1 MIRDNQ
7 WVDVTPVPGA
17 HIANFS
23 DLMQILS
30 NDEFI
35 SVEHR
40 VLSQL
45 ARLRIS
51 TATFSTPSIRA
62 AGKPFGP
69 IKELITKE
77 KPTVYR
83 DFMLEEYFQYYK
95 TKGAR
100 VESAFDYYRINK

>member
-1 MIRDNQ
+1 MFEYVINYNY
-7 WVDVTPVPGA
+7 
-17 HIANFS
+17 H
-23 DLMQILS
+23 LQILS

-45 ARLRIS
+45 AGPRIS
-51 TATFSTPSIRA
+51 VATFSTPSIRA

-77 KPTVYR
+77 KPAVYR
-83 DFMLEEYFQYYK
+83 DFMFEEYFQYYK
-95 TKGAR
+95 VKGAR